1 MTESNLEL
9 VDVIC
14 EGMAILD
21 YFNDAIIGYNM
32 NTKQIIYDWETMVQI
47 LIKEHGLTEE
57 QSIEYIS
64 FNVIPLKITNDDGE
78 DITPIVFYKFDFE
91 EKETQE

>member
-1 MTESNLEL
+1 MTDSNLEL
-9 VDVIC
+9 LDVIC

-32 NTKQIIYDWETMVQI
+32 NTKQIIYDWELMVKI
-47 LIKEHGLTEE
+47 LMNEHSLSEE
-57 QSIEYIS
+57 QAIEYIS
-64 FNVIPLKITNDDGE
+64 FNVIPLKITNDGGV

-91 EKETQE
+91 ENEEQE

>member
-1 MTESNLEL
+1 MTERNLEL

-32 NTKQIIYDWETMVQI
+32 STRQIIYDWQLMVDL
-47 LIKEHGLTEE
+47 LIKDHGLSEE
-57 QSIEYIS
+57 QAIEYIS
-64 FNVIPLKITNDDGE
+64 FNVVPLKLTNDDGI
-78 DITPIVFYKFDFE
+78 DITPIIFYKFDFE
-91 EKETQE
+91 EKEEE

>member
-1 MTESNLEL
+1 MTDSNLEL

-32 NTKQIIYDWETMVQI
+32 NTKQIIYDWELMVKI
-47 LIKEHGLTEE
+47 LMNEHSLSEE

-64 FNVIPLKITNDDGE
+64 FNVIPLKITNDDGV

-91 EKETQE
+91 ENEEQE